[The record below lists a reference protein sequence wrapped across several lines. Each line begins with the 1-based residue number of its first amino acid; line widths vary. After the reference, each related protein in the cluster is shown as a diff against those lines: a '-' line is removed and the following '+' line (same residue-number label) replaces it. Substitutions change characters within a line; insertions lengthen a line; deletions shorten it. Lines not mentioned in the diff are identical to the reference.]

1 MILIEFLIDLNQLLD
16 CEYHFQVVNLYLS
29 KIDSSKL
36 LDAIIYEDRSIFIKK
51 FLKINIYLSK
61 FYLCYPILLNKNHLC
76 KNWIALIKK
85 VYNINWT

>member
-36 LDAIIYEDRSIFIKK
+36 LDAIIYEDRSIFYK
-51 FLKINIYLSK
+51 NI
-61 FYLCYPILLNKNHLC
+61 FKN
-76 KNWIALIKK
+76 
-85 VYNINWT
+85 